1 MMAGMM
7 LRYLRSS
14 FSASSR
20 CLSTVRT
27 DRFSC
32 SAISLLGMCS
42 KRDMRKICCRC
53 GGIFPTM
60 ISTCSA
66 VSARSSF
73 SSISF
78 REGRFPPP
86 LAFGLRDSLLQGRER
101 AALGAEVVV
110 YLVFGQH
117 EKVVADGFGRIQL
130 FAVQPNF
137 HEDILRDVLRNGGLF
152 GHALDEGEERRVVFV
167 EQHLV
172 TRDVAADELPEQVL
186 LLRIAID
193 EGVINGFFHYRDY
206 VPETACLS
214 LQHSDLL

>member
-1 MMAGMM
+1 M
-7 LRYLRSS
+7 
-14 FSASSR
+14 
-20 CLSTVRT
+20 
-27 DRFSC
+27 
-32 SAISLLGMCS
+32 
-42 KRDMRKICCRC
+42 
-53 GGIFPTM
+53 
-60 ISTCSA
+60 
-66 VSARSSF
+66 
-73 SSISF
+73 
-78 REGRFPPP
+78 
-86 LAFGLRDSLLQGRER
+86 
-101 AALGAEVVV
+101 
-110 YLVFGQH
+110 FGQY
-117 EKVVADGFGRIQL
+117 EKVVAYGFGRIQL